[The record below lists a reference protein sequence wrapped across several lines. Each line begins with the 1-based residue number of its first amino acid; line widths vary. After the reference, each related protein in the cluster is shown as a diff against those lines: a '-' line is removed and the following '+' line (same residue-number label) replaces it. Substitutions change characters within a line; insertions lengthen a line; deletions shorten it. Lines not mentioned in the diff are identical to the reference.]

1 VKGEP
6 TNVLLDKDL
15 IRSGFSVPMAS
26 KIKRIVMCTKA
37 LDKRGKTHFAM
48 TAPGPIAIVGLDTG
62 TKEVASKFLGT
73 KELICAYHKVT
84 GKLADVKKTAEAAD
98 KEWDTVRDSIE
109 TATNHPKIRTLIIDT
124 GTEVWELL
132 RLARFGKLAQVMPHQ
147 YGPVN
152 KEMRDLVK
160 RAYEREDLNV
170 IWIHKL
176 KKQYS
181 QNKKGEDSWNGSYDL
196 AGYSDIPYLVDL
208 TLEHYW
214 VSPTE
219 DEPGRFG
226 IHVTGVGRQ
235 TPDVC
240 GLKLEGDDCNFQM
253 LAMMLYPDVDPA
265 WWV

>member
-1 VKGEP
+1 M
-6 TNVLLDKDL
+6 LLDSTL
-15 IRSGFSVPMAS
+15 IKAGFSVPVVP
-26 KIKRIVMCTKA
+26 KTKRIVICTKA
-37 LDKRGKTHFAM
+37 LDKRGKTHFAL
-48 TAPGPIAIVGLDTG
+48 TAPGPLAIVGLDTG
-62 TKEVASKFLGT
+62 TREVASKFIGQ
-73 KELICAYHKVT
+73 KELICAYHRVT
-84 GKLADVKKTAEAAD
+84 GKTLNQNETMEKAEA
-98 KEWDTVRDSIE
+98 EWETVKGSLTVAMD
-109 TATNHPKIRTLIIDT
+109 HPRVRTLIVDT

-132 RLARFGKLAQVMPHQ
+132 RLARFGRLESVLPHH

-176 KKQYS
+176 KKEYKEG
-181 QNKKGEDSWNGSYDL
+181 KKGDSHWTGNYDL
-196 AGYSDIPYLVDL
+196 AGYGDIPYLVDL

-226 IHVTGVGRQ
+226 IRVTGVGRQ

-240 GLKLEGDDCNFQM
+240 GLELEGPECTFQM
-253 LAMMLYPDVDPA
+253 LAAMLYPEVDPT
-265 WWV
+265 WWE